1 MSHLNLFVPYH
12 LQFWPCLENAF
23 HLFNLKLML
32 LLINAIHRIALGQ
45 FLQGMQGY
53 AYGQFAGYQQAGYMG

>member
-1 MSHLNLFVPYH
+1 MHFVIS
-12 LQFWPCLENAF
+12 F
-23 HLFNLKLML
+23 KLML
-32 LLINAIHRIALGQ
+32 LLMYLIALGQ

>member
-1 MSHLNLFVPYH
+1 
-12 LQFWPCLENAF
+12 
-23 HLFNLKLML
+23 ML
-32 LLINAIHRIALGQ
+32 LLMCLIALGQ